1 MKKIVVTG
9 ACGLVISAL
18 IVVFG
23 LSSERDPG
31 KISQAQP
38 LMQDERNDTNSPFF
52 ETQIYRLA
60 GDKMNVP
67 LTDVDEGLVSFEE
80 RLRVITQ
87 RRPRK
92 NYNRD
97 DILAA
102 MEREEVWAP
111 QAAHAELPLSEEELV
126 DGRHFFKLD
135 VLKLESLMPGDTLKV
150 GIEEVG
156 AEYEVIID
164 RVVKHTHNSIS
175 WYGHIDIDGETYDAS
190 FTRGESLTVGGLQT
204 PQGQYSLQ
212 AHGESGWI
220 ASAGMLFKSEDEV
233 DYLIPEH

>member
-1 MKKIVVTG
+1 MAYFTLIFFTERRDVGMKKIVVTG

-92 NYNRD
+92 
-97 DILAA
+97 
-102 MEREEVWAP
+102 
-111 QAAHAELPLSEEELV
+111 
-126 DGRHFFKLD
+126 
-135 VLKLESLMPGDTLKV
+135 
-150 GIEEVG
+150 
-156 AEYEVIID
+156 III
-164 RVVKHTHNSIS
+164 VMI
-175 WYGHIDIDGETYDAS
+175 
-190 FTRGESLTVGGLQT
+190 F
-204 PQGQYSLQ
+204 
-212 AHGESGWI
+212 
-220 ASAGMLFKSEDEV
+220 
-233 DYLIPEH
+233 